1 MRTMLRRNIS
11 AAGEPVACAS
21 ACASRAR
28 LKNGH
33 VGEALKQEDLP
44 QAWQPSSDCNRM
56 HSELPSRFL
65 APTRSQW
72 RQSGEKVEAVA
83 DVASDRSDKT
93 DCVAGD
99 LDGASSDSLHFFSG
113 GVRWRMLVSSRTC
126 LQDVLRLTEASSCVS
141 SPPSSFATSAGASL
155 SVCIAVI
162 VDSSSWGAEAMQG
175 PGGGELSGNPAS
187 EQMIFAAHASVSGC
201 VR

>member
-21 ACASRAR
+21 ACAPRVR

-56 HSELPSRFL
+56 HSELPTRFS
-65 APTRSQW
+65 AFTRAQW

-83 DVASDRSDKT
+83 DVASDRSDT
-93 DCVAGD
+93 TGSVARD
-99 LDGASSDSLHFFSG
+99 LDGGSSSLEISLSAAGVQMVSLDFPSDNLHFFSG
-113 GVRWRMLVSSRTC
+113 GVR
-126 LQDVLRLTEASSCVS
+126 
-141 SPPSSFATSAGASL
+141 
-155 SVCIAVI
+155 
-162 VDSSSWGAEAMQG
+162 
-175 PGGGELSGNPAS
+175 
-187 EQMIFAAHASVSGC
+187 
-201 VR
+201 

>member
-33 VGEALKQEDLP
+33 VGEALKQEELP
-44 QAWQPSSDCNRM
+44 QAWQPSCDCNRM

-83 DVASDRSDKT
+83 DAASDRSDT
-93 DCVAGD
+93 TGSAARD
-99 LDGASSDSLHFFSG
+99 LDVGSSSL
-113 GVRWRMLVSSRTC
+113 
-126 LQDVLRLTEASSCVS
+126 EI
-141 SPPSSFATSAGASL
+141 SL
-155 SVCIAVI
+155 SAAGV
-162 VDSSSWGAEAMQG
+162 
-175 PGGGELSGNPAS
+175 
-187 EQMIFAAHASVSGC
+187 QMV
-201 VR
+201 